1 MKDKPSRPEQAAS
14 DMISMRIEELDDWRG
29 RTLAEVRRIILEA
42 DTEIVEEWKWQ
53 KATSP
58 GTPVWSRGGGICT
71 GETYKDKVKLTF
83 FKGASLEDPA
93 GLFNASLGG
102 KVRRAV
108 DIQEG
113 DEIDET
119 ALKDLIGAAVALN
132 LDREE

>member
-42 DTEIVEEWKWQ
+42 DPEIVEEWKWQ